1 MRSRW
6 ITTRNRRRS
15 FAVVSLLVF
24 AAAITWHVTSQI
36 YLYHKHSTNTWI
48 RQHISRKRGFNYFK
62 SDRFASLKHRLD
74 YSLLTND
81 KGIAELLE
89 IVEKVGHRKN
99 VSLLDIF
106 AGFRREITLK
116 YPPFTIDEPHFLGAR
131 DKEIFLKNPRN
142 RANLAS
148 PSREKLRGV
157 IRMFP
162 NGRAHASYDCG
173 WNSDL
178 RQYRKGVVGA
188 EEGFAVMCP
197 ILVAGGSSFQHFVDG
212 VLPKVVQVLPFLRH
226 REVKLVLHAP
236 RDAIIWEILLRLNIT
251 KDQVVMHH
259 SGTAAARH
267 VLDTCITPPLH
278 PLLWR
283 TARALLAPDRDYVTA
298 GHVGDADVVLLT
310 RARHHNRGRNI
321 VNFPAVVAFL
331 RRRYARR
338 LRVFRG
344 GYTLRESSAMFGKA
358 RLVIGV
364 HGGAFYNVLFCRDD
378 ATVVEVRISV
388 IPDWSLD
395 YCCVLSY

>member
-1 MRSRW
+1 MYSRW
-6 ITTRNRRRS
+6 ISIRNRQCS
-15 FAVVSLLVF
+15 FAVVALLVF

-36 YLYHKHSTNTWI
+36 YLYHKHTWI
-48 RQHISRKRGFNYFK
+48 RQQMSRKRGFNYFK
-62 SDRFASLKHRLD
+62 SDRIASPKHRLN

-81 KGIAELLE
+81 KGIVKLLE
-89 IVEKVGHRKN
+89 TVETVGHRKN
-99 VSLLDIF
+99 VSLSDIF
-106 AGFRREITLK
+106 AGFRRELTLK
-116 YPPFTIDEPHFLGAR
+116 YPPFTIDEPHFLNTR

-142 RANLAS
+142 RENLAS
-148 PSREKLRGV
+148 PPREKLRGV
-157 IRMFP
+157 IRMFH
-162 NGRAHASYDCG
+162 NGSAHASYDCG

-178 RQYRKGVVGA
+178 RQYGNGVVGA
-188 EEGFAVMCP
+188 EDGLAVMCP
-197 ILVAGGSSFQHFVDG
+197 ILVPGGSSFQHFVDG

-236 RDAIIWEILLRLNIT
+236 RDAIIWEILLQMNIT
-251 KDQVVMHH
+251 QDQVVVYH
-259 SGTAAARH
+259 SGTAASSH

-283 TARALLAPDRDYVTA
+283 TARALLVPDRDHVTA
-298 GHVGDADVVLLT
+298 GHVVDADVVLLT
-310 RARHHNRGRNI
+310 RARHHNPGRNI
-321 VNFPAVVAFL
+321 VNFAAVVAFL

-344 GYTLRESSAMFGKA
+344 GLTLRESSALFGKA

-395 YCCVLSY
+395 YCCVLSD